1 MKQSLLDVIFLSDK
15 RKKLLL
21 LLNDNAK
28 NIDYIKTSLNVTSTS
43 IMPQIKI
50 LKEKYLITYD
60 QENDLYRLSD
70 VGKIIVDNMQP
81 LLDTVNV
88 FEENLEYW
96 ATRDL
101 SAIPDYLLKRIGEL
115 GHCILI
121 QPDLNHMFELPQEI
135 VDNMFKSNKIMAITS
150 CFHPSYPSLF
160 LGVARKG
167 IDIFIILTESTFE
180 KLRNEY
186 SDDTEEFLNLSNTV
200 FYICN
205 ENIKLTASAIT
216 DRFIFLCFFDKDQR
230 FDLQYIMSFD
240 DSALNWGEE
249 LFQYYK
255 SISTPITKV
264 QEIQKENK

>member
-1 MKQSLLDVIFLSDK
+1 MNQSLLDVIFLSDK

-50 LKEKYLITYD
+50 LKEKHLIIYD
-60 QENDLYRLSD
+60 RENDLYKLSD
-70 VGKIIVDNMQP
+70 IGEIIVDNMQP

-88 FEENLEYW
+88 FEENREYW

-115 GHCILI
+115 GHCMLI
-121 QPDLNHMFELPQEI
+121 KPDLNHMFELPQEI
-135 VDNMFKSNKIMAITS
+135 VDNMSKSNNIMAITS

-160 LGVARKG
+160 LGIARKG
-167 IDIFIILTESTFE
+167 INLSIILTESTFE
-180 KLRNEY
+180 KLKNEFN
-186 SDDTEEFLNLSNTV
+186 DKTEEFLSMSNTE

-205 ENIKLTASAIT
+205 ESIKLTASAIT

-230 FDLQYIMSFD
+230 FDLQYIISFD

-249 LFQYYK
+249 LFQYYR
-255 SISTPITKV
+255 SISTPAK
-264 QEIQKENK
+264 KSS